1 MNEELKVLLEQK
13 MAELKGQVVTPA
25 QLEEVKSMI
34 SAIEVKDNSKEIAE
48 LKTQFEEKLRLLE
61 GELNGKT
68 TMEAKT
74 IKDLLVES
82 KALEGLKNKTTQTE
96 FEVKA
101 VGDETT
107 ANVVVADTAPKLS
120 VLGVNGQPYQIARTI
135 ISNVMDFVDMGTS
148 DKATIVYVDEVAG
161 EGTVGTTNEG
171 VAKNQVDV
179 DYKEVTVNA
188 VKHTGLVKVT
198 EEALDD
204 ISYMAGEIRRV
215 LNEKLLVAKSAAVL
229 TDILS
234 AATTY
239 SLTDF
244 DDKVNDADNVDVII
258 AAKAQS
264 VLSGFVPQHIVM
276 HPVDIAMLQL
286 AKSTNVPRIT
296 TQAGTMMVDGLTII
310 PSTQITKDNFVL
322 GDFSK
327 FRVRIYKEKLVM
339 GWDADDFSKNKRTII
354 AETRMLKYI
363 STNEK
368 TSLIKGVFS
377 TIKTALET
385 P

>member
-1 MNEELKVLLEQK
+1 MNEELKNLLEQK
-13 MAELKGQVVTPA
+13 MEELKGQVVTPA

-34 SAIEVKDNSKEIAE
+34 AGIEVKDNSAAIEE
-48 LKTQFEEKLRLLE
+48 LKGQFEEKLRVLE
-61 GELNGKT
+61 TELNNGGK
-68 TMEAKT
+68 MEAKGLR
-74 IKDLLVES
+74 DLLVES
-82 KALEGLKNKTTQTE
+82 GALEGLKQKNKQSE
-96 FEVKA
+96 FEIKA

-120 VLGVNGQPYQIARTI
+120 ILGVNGQPYQIARTI
-135 ISNVMDFVDMGTS
+135 ISNIMDYVDLGTS

-161 EGTVGTTNEG
+161 EGTVGTTSEG
-171 VAKNQVDV
+171 SAKNQVDV

-188 VKHTGLVKVT
+188 VKYTGLVKVT

-215 LNEKLLVAKSAAVL
+215 LNEKLLVAKSSAVL
-229 TDILS
+229 TSILS
-234 AATTY
+234 AATTF

-264 VLSGFVPQHIVM
+264 VLSGFMPQHIVM

-286 AKSTNVPRIT
+286 AKSTNIPRIS

-327 FRVRIYKEKLVM
+327 YRVRIYKDKLVM

-354 AETRMLKYI
+354 AETRMLSYV

-368 TSLIKGVFS
+368 TSFIKGVFS